1 MQNFSKKSLRDVV
14 VTISVVLS
22 FIIGCATTRGPEWTL
37 KGSGAFAKDEGK
49 VFYGV
54 GRASSD
60 IKDKALRFE
69 TADNRA
75 RADLQRIFDTYTAYL
90 MKDYQG
96 QDGQL
101 IERACKTFAAGHL
114 SGVQI
119 VDHHTD
125 KDGTVH
131 ALAKLNLETFK
142 KAMEMAKELS
152 DAARE
157 QIRKRSDAMFEQL
170 EKEEQKQK

>member
-1 MQNFSKKSLRDVV
+1 MTNLSKLVANVLFLTFVV
-14 VTISVVLS
+14 
-22 FIIGCATTRGPEWTL
+22 GCATVQKGPDWTI
-37 KGSGAFAKDEGK
+37 KGGGAFKKDEGK
-49 VFYGV
+49 IFYGV

-60 IKDKALRFE
+60 IKDKALRIE

-114 SGVQI
+114 SGVEI
-119 VDHHTD
+119 VDHYTD
-125 KDGTVH
+125 SDGTVH

-142 KAMEMAKELS
+142 KAMELAKELS

-170 EKEEQKQK
+170 EKEEQKQTK

>member
-1 MQNFSKKSLRDVV
+1 MFKFSKNLVS
-14 VTISVVLS
+14 ICVLGL
-22 FIIGCATTRGPEWTL
+22 IIGCATTGKGPDWVTM
-37 KGSGAFAKDEGK
+37 GSGAYPKDEGK
-49 VFYGV
+49 MFYGV

-60 IKDKALRFE
+60 IKDKALRIE

-75 RADLQRIFDTYTAYL
+75 RADLQRIFDTYTSYL
-90 MKDYQG
+90 MNDYQG

-101 IERACKTFAAGHL
+101 IERACKTFASGHL

-125 KDGTVH
+125 KDGTVN
-131 ALAKLNLETFK
+131 ALAKLDLATFK
-142 KAMEMAKELS
+142 KSMEMAKDLS